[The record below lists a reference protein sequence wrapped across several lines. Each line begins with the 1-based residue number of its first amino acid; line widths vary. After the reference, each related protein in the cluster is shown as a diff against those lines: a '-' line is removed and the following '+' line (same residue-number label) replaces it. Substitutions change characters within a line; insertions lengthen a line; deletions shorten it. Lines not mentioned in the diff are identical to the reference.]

1 MILIAHVRSLS
12 MLVARKT
19 GTRDGDTLAQM
30 SLDLPVAQLP
40 AVDVRGRRS
49 RAGARASER

>member
-1 MILIAHVRSLS
+1 